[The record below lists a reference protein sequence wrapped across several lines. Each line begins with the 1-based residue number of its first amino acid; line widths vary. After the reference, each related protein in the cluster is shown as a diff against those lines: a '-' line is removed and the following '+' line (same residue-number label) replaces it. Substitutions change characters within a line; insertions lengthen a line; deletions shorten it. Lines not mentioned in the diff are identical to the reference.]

1 MSTSEQPESNAT
13 PARESRRA
21 RLFDHAQANNVPV
34 KTILTT
40 IFLVVLV
47 YATGK
52 LLYRLRDLILLLL
65 VGGFIALILNPL
77 VDRLE
82 RRHIR
87 RGYAVLIV
95 VTVATILFGLLA
107 FAFGYPLVNAIT
119 HLSKTLPSDVR
130 NAEHGRG
137 WVGHLF
143 VKYHVSAWIIKNSSK
158 LVSVAH
164 GLSKPALA
172 IGKGAVSVLLMIVT
186 LVAFVILL
194 MIEAPK
200 IRVLILDSLEPERA
214 QRLQRVSTQISRAAL
229 GYVVGSLIMSAIGA
243 LVVFVTLTILHVP
256 FAFLF
261 ALWVL
266 LVDFL
271 PQIGG
276 ALAGFPTVLFAFAH
290 STPAGIIT
298 AVVFIVYTLVQNH
311 VLNPLVMS
319 KAVRIN
325 PLNVFIAILVGAEV
339 GSWVANSFG
348 ALVGVMLAIP
358 VAAAIQV
365 VVKEW
370 WDSTRPGS

>member
-1 MSTSEQPESNAT
+1 MTTPEQPSSNT
-13 PARESRRA
+13 PPGRESRRA
-21 RLFDHAQANNVPV
+21 RLLDHAQANGVPV

-52 LLYRLRDLILLLL
+52 LLYRLRDLILLLI

-82 RRHIR
+82 KRNLR
-87 RGYAVLIV
+87 RGYAVLLV
-95 VTVATILFGLLA
+95 VTIATIIFGLLA

-119 HLSKTLPSDVR
+119 HLSNTLPVEVR

-137 WVGHLF
+137 WIGHLF
-143 VKYHVSAWIIKNSSK
+143 VKYHVSAWVIKNSSK
-158 LVSVAH
+158 LVSIAH

-172 IGKGAVSVLLMIVT
+172 IGKGAVSMLLLLVT
-186 LVAFVILL
+186 LIAFVILL

-200 IRVLILDSLEPERA
+200 IRTFIMTSLEPQRA
-214 QRLQRVSTQISRAAL
+214 ERLQRVSTQISKAAL
-229 GYVVGSLIMSAIGA
+229 GYVVGSLIMSAIAG
-243 LVVFVTLTILHVP
+243 VIVFITLSILHVP
-256 FAFLF
+256 FALLF

-271 PQIGG
+271 PQVGG
-276 ALAGFPTVLFAFAH
+276 ALAGIPTVLFAFAH
-290 STPAGIIT
+290 STPAGVIT
-298 AVVFIVYTLVQNH
+298 AVVFVVYTLLQNH
-311 VLNPLVMS
+311 VLNPIVMA
-319 KAVRIN
+319 KAVKIN

-365 VVKEW
+365 IVKEW
-370 WDSTRPGS
+370 WDATRPKS

>member
-1 MSTSEQPESNAT
+1 MSTSEQPTSGQ
-13 PARESRRA
+13 PPRDSRRA

-47 YATGK
+47 YGTGK
-52 LLYRLRDLILLLL
+52 LLYRLRDLILLLI

-82 RRHIR
+82 RRKLR
-87 RGYAVLIV
+87 RGYAVLVV
-95 VTVATILFGLLA
+95 VTLATVLFGLLA

-119 HLSKTLPSDVR
+119 HLSNTLPIDVR

-137 WVGHLF
+137 WIGHLF

-172 IGKGAVSVLLMIVT
+172 IGKGAVSMLLLLVT

-200 IRVLILDSLEPERA
+200 IRTLIMTSLEPERA
-214 QRLQRVSTQISRAAL
+214 EQLQRVSTQISKAAL
-229 GYVVGSLIMSAIGA
+229 GYVVGSLVMSALA
-243 LVVFVTLTILHVP
+243 AVVVFVTLLLLHVP

-271 PQIGG
+271 PQVGG
-276 ALAGFPTVLFAFAH
+276 ALAGIPTVLFAFAH
-290 STPAGIIT
+290 STTAGIVT
-298 AVVFIVYTLVQNH
+298 TVVFVVYTLLQNH
-311 VLNPLVMS
+311 LLNPLIMS

-365 VVKEW
+365 IVKEW
-370 WDSTRPGS
+370 WHSTRSGA